1 MLAEQIEDYPQENE
15 LEIYRAISK
24 KWLSSVSNSY
34 FKFILELANKN
45 FFIEFKSLSEEEK
58 IFVYCFTMMYG
69 RTRVDLIP
77 WKRAFGQL
85 EK

>member
-45 FFIEFKSLSEEEK
+45 FSLNSNPFLK
-58 IFVYCFTMMYG
+58 KKRFLFTAS
-69 RTRVDLIP
+69 L
-77 WKRAFGQL
+77 
-85 EK
+85 